1 MNVLWV
7 TGSTSLRQLGRT
19 QGLVQARCGL
29 VGLSTAALRVDT
41 GHRARL
47 LQSSAFAP
55 SPVLSAQ
62 KRSTSRVNRTR
73 SLRVQPRF
81 SQPPHS
87 DSVRSQPPPP
97 STNPSTPARP
107 SPASNS
113 PLERPPP
120 IPLSR
125 PAPSPLYA
133 ARPQPPLRPLSPFL
147 DQARQTAGG
156 DRFSSDHTW
165 VIFTFIGLNAVV
177 FAAWSYAVHEARQ
190 RQDIA
195 PYLFMRR

>member
-7 TGSTSLRQLGRT
+7 TGSTPLRQLGRT

-29 VGLSTAALRVDT
+29 VGLSAAALRVDT
-41 GHRARL
+41 GHRPRL

-55 SPVLSAQ
+55 SPVLSAK
-62 KRSTSRVNRTR
+62 KRSSSRVTRNR
-73 SLRVQPRF
+73 SLRVQPGV
-81 SQPPHS
+81 SYPPHP
-87 DSVRSQPPPP
+87 DSVKSQPPPP
-97 STNPSTPARP
+97 STDPSTSARP
-107 SPASNS
+107 SSASSS

-120 IPLSR
+120 IPISR
-125 PAPSPLYA
+125 PAPSPLYV
-133 ARPQPPLRPLSPFL
+133 ARPQPPLRPLSPYL